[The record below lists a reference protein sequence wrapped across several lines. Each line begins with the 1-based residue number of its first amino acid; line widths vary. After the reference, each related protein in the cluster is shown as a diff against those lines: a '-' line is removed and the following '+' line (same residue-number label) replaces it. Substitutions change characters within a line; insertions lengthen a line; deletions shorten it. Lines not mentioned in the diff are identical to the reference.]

1 MKVTIWIHKNDII
14 SGNITEYHN
23 ICPQGTHWP
32 NYYQVQVSVDEFA
45 RLDDKDKGDTY
56 PEFVEKHYK
65 KVRSTEDLV
74 KQYSNTNGGGFGKFW
89 DSLSIEEKS
98 KIQKEYG
105 WEY

>member
-45 RLDDKDKGDTY
+45 QLEEKNKDYTY
-56 PEFVEKHYK
+56 PEFVKKHYDKPTPDIVK
-65 KVRSTEDLV
+65 K
-74 KQYSNTNGGGFGKFW
+74 YMNTSCGDFQKFW
-89 DSLSIEEKS
+89 DNLTKEEQITITK
-98 KIQKEYG
+98 Y
-105 WEY
+105 YDR